1 MKILK
6 KSEIKQYRNE
16 LYKKQG
22 NKCDILQIDIP
33 EEKRV
38 LDHIHSEHKY
48 YKETGY
54 IRGVIHS
61 DLNVLLGKI
70 ENQWNR
76 TSKELK
82 EQFELD
88 EILILLANYIKKHKN
103 KKDKIIHPREYK
115 EPKIM
120 KSKYNKLKK
129 LFLEKY
135 PNKKFP
141 DFPKSG
147 KMTKQLLNISKEFN
161 FNLYKGEL

>member
-1 MKILK
+1 MKKIK
-6 KSEIKQYRNE
+6 NSEIKKFRDE
-16 LYKKQG
+16 LYIKQN
-22 NKCDILQIDIP
+22 NKCDVLKIDIP
-33 EEKRV
+33 SEKRV
-38 LDHIHSEHKY
+38 LDHIHSDHKY

-61 DLNVLLGKI
+61 EINILLGKI
-70 ENQWNR
+70 ENQWKR

-82 EQFELD
+82 NIFELD
-88 EILILLANYIKKHKN
+88 DILCLLSEYIKKHKS
-103 KKDKIIHPREYK
+103 KEEKILHPKEYK

-141 DFPKSG
+141 DFPKTQ
-147 KMTKQLLNISKEFN
+147 KLTIKLKQLSEEFKINLIKE
-161 FNLYKGEL
+161 